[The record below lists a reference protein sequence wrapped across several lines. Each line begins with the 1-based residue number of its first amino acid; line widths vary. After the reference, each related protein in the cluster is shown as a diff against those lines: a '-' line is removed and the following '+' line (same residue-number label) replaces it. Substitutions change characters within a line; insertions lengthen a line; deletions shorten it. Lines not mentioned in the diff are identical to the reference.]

1 MTLQSRRQ
9 SFSRRDFSAKTEMS
23 NETAQQA
30 APAAA
35 QNEQQATTPLDAVHF
50 LDYWQI
56 LYSRKEIV
64 IAVSILL
71 ILVGIV
77 VTRRMPKVYAAR
89 SVIEV
94 QREAPNK
101 DLFGAVVFR
110 YDPVFLRTQFEI
122 MKSDPVIEQV
132 VRESNLADDLGMAY
146 GWKSTSSAQNN
157 FERTV
162 SLVKPKTSL
171 SVFRDTDLIAI
182 TVKLDKPDKPDG
194 EAARVAARVANTIAK
209 VFREYMRNKS
219 RSTIERS
226 LEKLT
231 DEVKNLEEQVTAKSE
246 EIRAFREKNGIA
258 LLSRGDYGAD
268 TVQKQVAQ
276 YTQQAEDLQMQA
288 TVKKLRYDKIV
299 ELSPQDA
306 AEALP
311 ALLGDNSLSQ
321 FVSDR
326 QGLEMQ
332 LAALKQAG
340 AGPNHPDVQ
349 KATALLAELDA
360 KLKDRVDGV
369 KNGLR
374 IAWEQTQAE
383 ADLYKE
389 RLKKTADTEREISAG
404 VAIELERLNQ
414 DLADLKQ
421 RRADLD
427 RRMDD
432 ERIGLNIPKTAVEI
446 IELAKVPEMPLPVSP
461 NFALNVTLSVVA
473 GLFFGIVLAF
483 FVEYLDTTVKT
494 AEDIER
500 YMQSPV
506 LGIVPQKI
514 RSLNDPNARFSHY
527 EVYRVLR
534 MNLKNN
540 KALGDG
546 KILVITSASAGEGKS
561 INAFNSAWVCA
572 ESGERVLLVDCDL
585 YHPRQHK
592 ILDVGMEPGISNVV
606 VGEAS
611 LDTAVI
617 KTPQPNLDFLPA
629 GRIAGASVFG
639 LMDTEEMASLF
650 HTLRERY
657 DRVIVDAPPMIGV
670 SDTAQLVRLADGVIL
685 IVQHRK
691 YPRSLCRRAKDRV
704 TAMGGNFI
712 GAILNNVNAAHG
724 GSSYYYENQYY
735 YYYTSGASGT
745 TRKRSHHHRH
755 RSGYQSPTVGGYGA
769 PVVGGY
775 AAPTVGGDEDAGRAP
790 DSGGGSAS

>member
-1 MTLQSRRQ
+1 
-9 SFSRRDFSAKTEMS
+9 MS
-23 NETAQQA
+23 NESEIPGGTE
-30 APAAA
+30 P
-35 QNEQQATTPLDAVHF
+35 QATGAQSPSSPLDAVHF

-101 DLFGAVVFR
+101 DLFGASVFR

-122 MKSDPVIEQV
+122 MKSDPVVEQV

-146 GWKSTSSAQNN
+146 GWKNTSSAQNN

-162 SLVKPKTSL
+162 ALVKSKTSL

-209 VFREYMRNKS
+209 VFREYMRTKS

-231 DEVKNLEEQVTAKSE
+231 DEVKNLEDQISAKEE
-246 EIRAFREKNGIA
+246 EIRVFREKNGVA
-258 LLSRGDYGAD
+258 LLSRADYGAD
-268 TVQKQVAQ
+268 MVHRQVAQ
-276 YTQQAEDLQMQA
+276 YTEKAEALQMEA
-288 TVKKLRYDKIV
+288 TVKKLRYDRIV
-299 ELSPQDA
+299 ELSPQEA

-311 ALLGDNSLSQ
+311 AVMGDHSLSQ
-321 FVSDR
+321 FITDR
-326 QGLEMQ
+326 QNLQMQ

-340 AGPNHPDVQ
+340 AGPNHPEVQ
-349 KATALLAELDA
+349 KAQVLLAELDA
-360 KLKDRVDGV
+360 KLKERVDGV
-369 KNGLR
+369 KTGLK
-374 IAWEQTQAE
+374 IAWEQTQTE
-383 ADLYKE
+383 ADLYAE
-389 RLKKTADTEREISAG
+389 RLKKTSDAEREVSAG

-414 DLADLKQ
+414 DLAALKS

-446 IELAKVPEMPLPVSP
+446 IELAKVPEMPLPISP

-473 GLFFGIVLAF
+473 GLFFGVVLAF

-494 AEDIER
+494 ADDVER
-500 YMQSPV
+500 YLQAPV
-506 LGIVPQKI
+506 VGIVPQKI
-514 RSLNDPNARFSHY
+514 RALNDPNARFSHY

-546 KILVITSASAGEGKS
+546 KVIVFTSASAGEGKS
-561 INAFNSAWVCA
+561 INSFNTAWVCA

-585 YHPRQHK
+585 YHPRLHK
-592 ILDVGMEPGISNVV
+592 ILDVAVEPGISNVV

-611 LDTAVI
+611 LDTAII
-617 KTPQPNLDFLPA
+617 KTAQPNLDFLPA
-629 GRIAGASVFG
+629 GRIAGSSVFG

-657 DRVIVDAPPMIGV
+657 DRVIVDSPPMVGV
-670 SDTAQLVRLADGVIL
+670 SDTAQLVRLGDGVLQVI
-685 IVQHRK
+685 QHRK
-691 YPRSLCRRAKDRV
+691 YPRALCRRAKDRISS
-704 TAMGGNFI
+704 MGGNFI
-712 GAILNNVNAAHG
+712 GVILNNVNAAHG

-745 TRKRSHHHRH
+745 TRRRSSHHRH
-755 RSGYQSPTVGGYGA
+755 RSGGYRSPTVGGYGS

-775 AAPTVGGDEDAGRAP
+775 AAPVVGEERTEAESQP
-790 DSGGGSAS
+790 KESGGKPGEGSK

>member
-1 MTLQSRRQ
+1 
-9 SFSRRDFSAKTEMS
+9 MS
-23 NETAQQA
+23 NDTANIES
-30 APAAA
+30 PGAA
-35 QNEQQATTPLDAVHF
+35 QNEQPAATSPFDAVHF

-101 DLFGAVVFR
+101 DLFGSVVFR
-110 YDPVFLRTQFEI
+110 YDAVFLRTQFEI

-132 VRESNLADDLGMAY
+132 VRESNLADDIGMAY
-146 GWKSTSSAQNN
+146 GWKNTSSAQNN

-162 SLVKPKTSL
+162 ALVKSKMQL
-171 SVFRDTDLIAI
+171 AVFRDTDLIAI

-219 RSTIERS
+219 RATIERS

-231 DEVKNLEEQVTAKSE
+231 DEVKNLEDQVAAKE
-246 EIRAFREKNGIA
+246 DEIRVFREKNGVA
-258 LLSRGDYGAD
+258 LLSRDDFGAD
-268 TVQKQVAQ
+268 TVHKQVAQ
-276 YTQQAEDLQMQA
+276 YTQMAEDLQMQA

-299 ELSPQDA
+299 ELSPQEA

-311 ALLGDNSLSQ
+311 AVMGDHSLSQ
-321 FVSDR
+321 FVTER
-326 QGLEMQ
+326 QNIEMQ
-332 LAALKQAG
+332 IAALKQAG
-340 AGPNHPDVQ
+340 AGPNHPDMQ
-349 KATALLAELDA
+349 KAVALLAELDT
-360 KLKDRVDGV
+360 KLKERVDGV
-369 KNGLR
+369 KTGLK
-374 IAWEQTQAE
+374 IAWEQAQGE
-383 ADLYKE
+383 ADLYKA
-389 RLKKTADTEREISAG
+389 RLQKTADTEREISAG

-414 DLADLKQ
+414 DLADLKK

-473 GLFFGIVLAF
+473 GLFFGVVLAF

-500 YMQSPV
+500 YLQSPV
-506 LGIVPQKI
+506 LAIVPQKI
-514 RSLNDPNARFSHY
+514 RTLNDPNARFSHY

-534 MNLKNN
+534 MNLKSN

-546 KILVITSASAGEGKS
+546 KAVVITSASAGEGKS
-561 INAFNSAWVCA
+561 INAFNMAWVCA

-592 ILDVGMEPGISNVV
+592 ILEVGMEPGLANVV

-617 KTPQPNLDFLPA
+617 KTAQPNLDFLPA

-650 HTLRERY
+650 HTLHERY
-657 DRVIVDAPPMIGV
+657 DRIIVDAPPMIGV
-670 SDTAQLVRLADGVIL
+670 SDTAQLVRLGDGVIL

-691 YPRSLCRRAKDRV
+691 YPRALCRRAKERI

-712 GAILNNVNAAHG
+712 GTVLNNVNAAHG
-724 GSSYYYENQYY
+724 GSNYYYENQYY
-735 YYYTSGASGT
+735 YYYTSGESGV
-745 TRKRSHHHRH
+745 TRKRSHRHRH
-755 RSGYQSPTVGGYGA
+755 RSGYRASTVGGYGSPVVGA
-769 PVVGGY
+769 YGSPVVGG
-775 AAPTVGGDEDAGRAP
+775 DDKKAGEEP
-790 DSGGGSAS
+790 QPPQGGSEGKSS